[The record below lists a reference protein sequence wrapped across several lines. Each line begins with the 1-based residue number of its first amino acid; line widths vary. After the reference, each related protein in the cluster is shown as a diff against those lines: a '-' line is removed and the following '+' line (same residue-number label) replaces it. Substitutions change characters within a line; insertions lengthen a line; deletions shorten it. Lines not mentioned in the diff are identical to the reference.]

1 LETPIRY
8 SSLPLAVNSVGG
20 AGGLDPATGVFTAP
34 VSGVYQASFTAQMD
48 NYDNGQK
55 ATYIYFR
62 SVHFSQKNSFL
73 FDMIKKNFS
82 GVGCISLRSWV
93 ANNFVKTII
102 RKRISTDEYIF
113 ALFKFQIGR
122 YSVHVG
128 GEQ

>member
-1 LETPIRY
+1 LNCLFNNASISFFSKIAYCGEHYESWTALETPISY

-62 SVHFSQKNSFL
+62 LVHLSQKNCFL
-73 FDMIKKNFS
+73 FDMVLKKFLWL
-82 GVGCISLRSWV
+82 G
-93 ANNFVKTII
+93 A
-102 RKRISTDEYIF
+102 
-113 ALFKFQIGR
+113 
-122 YSVHVG
+122 
-128 GEQ
+128 